1 MISKPQDFN
10 RNQIYSQNKELKQT
24 KAVTKRVLSQK
35 VFLEISINSQENTSS
50 RVSFLIKLQPEACNF
65 I

>member
-1 MISKPQDFN
+1 MIPKPQDFN

-24 KAVTKRVLSQK
+24 KSVTKRVLSHK

-50 RVSFLIKLQPEACNF
+50 RVSFFNEVAT
-65 I
+65 